1 MKSNRAA
8 VVLEMAFRLQEAGFF
23 DETSLRDNLN
33 ISRSTFYRSL
43 SDFRC
48 YLIERRPDIELAFSS
63 KKNAYYFRKGGIE
76 K

>member
-63 KKNAYYFRKGGIE
+63 KKNAYYFRKAGIE

>member
-8 VVLEMAFRLQEAGFF
+8 VVLEMAFRLQDDGFF
-23 DETSLRDNLN
+23 DETSLRDDLN

-48 YLIERRPDIELAFSS
+48 YLIERRPDIELAFSA
-63 KKNAYYFRKGGIE
+63 KRNGYYFRKAGDE
-76 K
+76 N